1 MDKLAAAARQNVDF
15 IMRADCVCALHV
27 PCLLSNE
34 KRVNNK
40 INFIPTIESEKKRA
54 RQTHN

>member
-1 MDKLAAAARQNVDF
+1 
-15 IMRADCVCALHV
+15 MRADSFYALHV

-40 INFIPTIESEKKRA
+40 IDFIPTIELERNTKT
-54 RQTHN
+54 QTHN